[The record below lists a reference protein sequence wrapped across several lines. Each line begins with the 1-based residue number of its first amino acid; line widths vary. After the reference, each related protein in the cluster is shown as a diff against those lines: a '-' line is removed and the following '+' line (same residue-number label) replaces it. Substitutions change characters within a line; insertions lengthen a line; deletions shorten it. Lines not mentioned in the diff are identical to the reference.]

1 MVSDTFYDTYWAYP
15 LDFPTASCR
24 PSPYR
29 YLMPRPTRIVHAGI
43 PHHVTQ
49 RGNRRGQVFF
59 SNADYQ
65 TYRHWLREY
74 SVRLDIAVIAY
85 CLMTNHVHL
94 ILVAKA
100 KSALPTLLKSL
111 NARFARRVNRMK
123 EWSGHLWQGRYFSSA
138 LDGPHFR
145 AAVRYVE
152 RNPVR
157 AGIVRRAEDYAWSS
171 AFAHCGLGGDT
182 VLTGDSRWLRHFSD
196 ITDWSAW
203 LAEDDDHQALRTL
216 RERAHTNSPCGSKKF
231 IETLENEAGRVLR
244 PRSRGRPRKNA
255 TDNGPG
261 AVS

>member
-1 MVSDTFYDTYWAYP
+1 
-15 LDFPTASCR
+15 
-24 PSPYR
+24 
-29 YLMPRPTRIVHAGI
+29 MPRSTRIIYADI

-65 TYRHWLREY
+65 AYLHWLREY
-74 SVRLDIAVIAY
+74 CAKLDVAVIAY

-94 ILVAKA
+94 ILVCKAKA
-100 KSALPTLLKSL
+100 AMPRLLKAL
-111 NARFARRVNRMK
+111 NARFARRVNRMR

-157 AGIVRRAEDYAWSS
+157 AGLVNRAEDYPWSS
-171 AFAHCGLGGDT
+171 AFAHCGLGRDP
-182 VLTGDSRWLRHFSD
+182 VLTGDSRWLRHLND

-203 LAEDDDHQALRTL
+203 LAAGDDQKALKTL
-216 RERAHTNSPCGSKKF
+216 RDRARTSLPCGSNEF
-231 IETLENEAGRVLR
+231 IESLEAEHGRALR
-244 PRSRGRPRKNA
+244 PRSRGRPRKS
-255 TDNGPG
+255 
-261 AVS
+261 AVDD